1 MPAHI
6 RHRRECTEPSR
17 ARRPGRLNQYYV
29 LCFALTVRR
38 RARIRR
44 GAHKSQF
51 LAAAQGLP
59 SGTGTVALPA
69 PVQVPRAG
77 VANGMVENGASNA
90 AKAALKNGDGDGASQ
105 SLMTPA

>member
-1 MPAHI
+1 
-6 RHRRECTEPSR
+6 
-17 ARRPGRLNQYYV
+17 
-29 LCFALTVRR
+29 
-38 RARIRR
+38 
-44 GAHKSQF
+44 
-51 LAAAQGLP
+51 
-59 SGTGTVALPA
+59 VALPA